1 MNAQLEAVRAL
12 KSNCNVSFTPD
23 GPRGP
28 RYHLSRGPIH
38 LASLHKTS
46 VIPVAVNASRY
57 WECRSWDRFQIPKP
71 FCKLTLVIGKPIAI
85 PPDLTAE
92 QLEFYRKKAEDAL
105 NEISAVKPSDIPT
118 AEEIAEIE
126 DGRFTYLN
134 EDKLV
139 KIENETVKIQPEDVL
154 GLSIAYNMP
163 ELRNNYCCHQC
174 PIGERDAP
182 RIAFKDNI
190 HEMLVNMTVTL
201 ESVNTR
207 KMRLMEIL
215 ADGEVDDSETK
226 DLDMILEELEKISV
240 TVESIQLWCEK
251 MKLIDEDEE

>member
-1 MNAQLEAVRAL
+1 MGRASTRENKNIYQEARE
-12 KSNCNVSFTPD
+12 KMESD
-23 GPRGP
+23 
-28 RYHLSRGPIH
+28 
-38 LASLHKTS
+38 
-46 VIPVAVNASRY
+46 
-57 WECRSWDRFQIPKP
+57 
-71 FCKLTLVIGKPIAI
+71 GKPWSRERAA
-85 PPDLTAE
+85 D
-92 QLEFYRKKAEDAL
+92 
-105 NEISAVKPSDIPT
+105 
-118 AEEIAEIE
+118 EIAQIE
-126 DGRFTYLN
+126 DGRFSYLN

-139 KIENETVKIQPEDVL
+139 KIENETSKIQPEDVL
-154 GLSIAYNMP
+154 GLSLAYNMP
-163 ELRNNYCCHQC
+163 QLRNHYCCHQC

-182 RIAFKDNI
+182 KIAFKDNI